1 MTNFGPKAY
10 LTSIIDNWG
19 PYYVALAKAVLDGTW
34 KSADTWDGF
43 KPGMVQMAA
52 FKKAIPANVIALAKK
67 TQANI
72 TSGKLFPFTGEI
84 KDQDGKVR
92 VKAGAKADDGLLAGM
107 NFYVQSIDG
116 AIPKH
121 G

>member
-1 MTNFGPKAY
+1 MTNFRPKAY
-10 LTSIIDNWG
+10 LTSIIYNWG

-52 FKKAIPANVIALAKK
+52 FNRAFPANVITLAKK

-72 TSGKLFPFTGEI
+72 TSGKLFPFAGEI

-92 VKAGAKADDGLLAGM
+92 AKAGAKADDGLLASM
-107 NFYVQSIDG
+107 NFSVQSIDG
-116 AIPKH
+116 AIPKQ

>member
-1 MTNFGPKAY
+1 MTNFRPKAY
-10 LTSIIDNWG
+10 LALITDNWG
-19 PYYVALAKAVLDGTW
+19 PYYVALAKAVLEGTW

-52 FKKAIPANVIALAKK
+52 FNKAIPANVIALAKK

-72 TSGKLFPFTGEI
+72 TSGKLFPFAGEI
-84 KDQDGKVR
+84 KDQDGKAR
-92 VKAGAKADDGLLAGM
+92 VKAGAKADDGLLVGM

-116 AIPKH
+116 AIPKQ